1 MANKNPPNQFKR
13 GKSGNPG
20 GRPKVLK
27 GVRDLARVHTARA
40 IEVLFE
46 IMDDE
51 SANKQAR
58 IAAAKE
64 LLDRGYGRPPQDIQ
78 VGGLE
83 EIVIDLT
90 RRSA

>member
-1 MANKNPPNQFKR
+1 M
-13 GKSGNPG
+13 
-20 GRPKVLK
+20 LK

-46 IMDDE
+46 IMDD
-51 SANKQAR
+51 SDANKQAR

-83 EIVIDLT
+83 TIVINLKKKAT
-90 RRSA
+90 

>member
-1 MANKNPPNQFKR
+1 M
-13 GKSGNPG
+13 
-20 GRPKVLK
+20 
-27 GVRDLARVHTARA
+27 ARVHTKDA
-40 IEVLFE
+40 ITTLFS
-46 IMDDE
+46 IMMDD